1 MKRRNLYWVKS
12 APGINPL
19 PRAKRSKFYPDLP
32 SVLSRQIFGK
42 SRLQWPQLS
51 SILIERAPKSFRT
64 MSALS
69 QPVHKCE
76 VPASNGK
83 SQPWKEAW
91 PPRRLDLQ
99 DVAEAQGQMLL
110 LDGTGGSGTKAVP
123 NAVHLPP
130 KSEKPQ
136 SDKKDLEDKSTAQPQ
151 EAKSEK

>member
-1 MKRRNLYWVKS
+1 
-12 APGINPL
+12 
-19 PRAKRSKFYPDLP
+19 
-32 SVLSRQIFGK
+32 
-42 SRLQWPQLS
+42 
-51 SILIERAPKSFRT
+51 
-64 MSALS
+64 MSAVS
-69 QPVHKCE
+69 KPVHKCE

-136 SDKKDLEDKSTAQPQ
+136 SDKKDWEEKSTAQPQ